1 MGIGSNAGE
10 PAADR
15 GRTVDGFTA
24 LRMAAIVRPMQKF
37 MSRILFG
44 LFLLASTNVVLAE
57 NTSNV
62 QGSQS
67 ATGGKVSTLLEKGF
81 GFLGVRYRMGGN
93 GPDAGGFDC
102 SGLVRKV
109 FGDALGL
116 NLPRTAAEMAQ
127 MGEKVTSTDLKP
139 GDLVFFNTM
148 RRTFS
153 HVGIYLGDNKF
164 LHSPSKGSTVRVEDM
179 TEAYWTKRFTGG
191 RRLISEAQA
200 AGADMAPSASSSLT
214 PPALLVRP
222 PEQTANP

>member
-1 MGIGSNAGE
+1 
-10 PAADR
+10 
-15 GRTVDGFTA
+15 
-24 LRMAAIVRPMQKF
+24 MQKF
-37 MSRILFG
+37 MSRILCAFI
-44 LFLLASTNVVLAE
+44 LSVSTHVVLADDASTQ
-57 NTSNV
+57 N
-62 QGSQS
+62 SQPT
-67 ATGGKVSTLLEKGF
+67 ATGKVATLLDKGF
-81 GFLGVRYRMGGN
+81 AFLGVRYRMGGN

-127 MGEKVTSTDLKP
+127 MGEKVASSDLKP

-164 LHSPSKGSTVRVEDM
+164 LHSPSKGSAVRVEDM

-200 AGADMAPSASSSLT
+200 AGADMAAQDSASQ
-214 PPALLVRP
+214 PPALLARP
-222 PEQTANP
+222 PEPGANP

>member
-1 MGIGSNAGE
+1 M
-10 PAADR
+10 
-15 GRTVDGFTA
+15 
-24 LRMAAIVRPMQKF
+24 L
-37 MSRILFG
+37 ILSV
-44 LFLLASTNVVLAE
+44 STQVVLADDASAQ
-57 NTSNV
+57 NSQPTS
-62 QGSQS
+62 
-67 ATGGKVSTLLEKGF
+67 AGKVSTLLDKGF
-81 GFLGVRYRMGGN
+81 AFLGVRYRMGGN

-116 NLPRTAAEMAQ
+116 NLPRTASEMAQ
-127 MGEKVTSTDLKP
+127 MGEKVASSELKP

-164 LHSPSKGSTVRVEDM
+164 LHSPSKGSAVRVEDM

-200 AGADMAPSASSSLT
+200 AGADMAAPQPGSQQ
-214 PPALLVRP
+214 PPALLARP
-222 PEQTANP
+222 AEQTANP